1 MSTVNYVNPKLDT
14 TVRVFDNF
22 YEFAVEV
29 PVDQYDA
36 VYSYFARVFKDK
48 TAAKNFTVSLFEVA
62 DYTKRPVLDL
72 LAEIQGQDQLQLS
85 STLCYYL
92 NNQRNN
98 ATLLGVNAIVQPNF
112 YAARNVLP

>member
-1 MSTVNYVNPKLDT
+1 MSTVNYTDPRLDM

-48 TAAKNFTVSLFEVA
+48 TAAKNFTVSLFQVA
-62 DYTKRPVLDL
+62 DYSRRPVLEL
-72 LAEIQGQDQLQLS
+72 LQEIQGQDQLQLT

-92 NNQRNN
+92 NNQRSNS
-98 ATLLGVNAIVQPNF
+98 TLLGVNAVVQPNF

>member
-1 MSTVNYVNPKLDT
+1 MSTVNYVDPNLDM

-22 YEFAVEV
+22 YEFAIEV
-29 PVDQYDA
+29 PADQYDA
-36 VYSYFARVFKDK
+36 VYSYFSRAFKDQL
-48 TAAKNFTVSLFEVA
+48 AAKNFTVTVFQVA
-62 DYTKRPVLDL
+62 DYTKRPVM
-72 LAEIQGQDQLQLS
+72 EILQELQGQDQVQLT

-92 NNQRNN
+92 NNQRSN

>member
-1 MSTVNYVNPKLDT
+1 MSTVNYSDPKVDT
-14 TVRVFDNF
+14 TVKVFDRF
-22 YEFAVEV
+22 YTFEIEV

-36 VYSYFARVFKDK
+36 VLSHFNRTFKDK
-48 TAAKNFTVSLFEVA
+48 LAAKNFTVSLFQVA
-62 DYTKRPVLDL
+62 DYSKRPVMDI

-92 NNQRNN
+92 NNQRSN
-98 ATLLGVNAIVQPNF
+98 ATLLGINALVTPNF